1 MAAWENMAALQG
13 KRRPTGGVGQL
24 RLSLDSVPRYDR
36 LRRLG
41 ISEYGDTTHTSRT
54 IMLAELRVLMDEVG
68 GDATRGDYRAAIV
81 DANVLGKTSTMNR
94 KRTAKLLLQLY
105 GLDGDLPLY
114 RALRRFWRDDDE
126 GRPMLALLAAMARD
140 PVLRSSWAL
149 VQAQPVGAVVTSAQ
163 FADGLRPMV
172 PHYSPKSLASLGRN
186 VASTWGQAGHLQ
198 GIARRRRQRP
208 QVTVPAVAFALLLGH
223 LEGHRGLALFDT
235 IWTSVLELPSAELLS
250 FAAAASQ
257 RGLLQLLRVGD
268 VVEVRFPNLL
278 TEQEEALCH
287 EPA

>member
-1 MAAWENMAALQG
+1 MAASQG

-24 RLSLDSVPRYDR
+24 RLSLDGTSRYDR
-36 LRRLG
+36 LRYLG
-41 ISEYGDTTHTSRT
+41 IREFGDSPHTSRT
-54 IMLAELRVLMDEVG
+54 MMLAELSVLLDEVG
-68 GDATRGDYRAAIV
+68 CDATRADYGAAII

-94 KRTAKLLLQLY
+94 KKTDELLVRVY
-105 GLDGDLPLY
+105 GLDGNLPLF
-114 RALRRFWRDDDE
+114 RALRRFWRDDDS
-126 GRPMLALLAAMARD
+126 GRPVLALLAAMARD
-140 PVLRSSWAL
+140 PVLRSSWPL

-208 QVTVPAVAFALLLGH
+208 QVSVAAVAFALLLGH

-235 IWTSVLELPSAELLS
+235 TWTSVLELPSADLLS